1 MPAATLLKQL
11 PGLEASS
18 VACVRTYRCTG
29 RVDGCSGRC
38 DLLLTR
44 EARFDSAPHW
54 PAIRLSRV
62 RLSVVCVRRSR
73 ERGLDS
79 RGVRRWARARR
90 QIISRFVAH
99 GDGGEQCGPRSVRR
113 RDLPF
118 WPRAELMWQR
128 YQKNN
133 NYQTVLLL
141 CVSYR
146 GQMDRLFVVVGWS
159 ICSVCLIGGRW
170 TVCWLLLGGPFALCV
185 L

>member
-1 MPAATLLKQL
+1 MCLLSPAGHGVDDKYGRQRASIAL

-118 WPRAELMWQR
+118 WPRAE
-128 YQKNN
+128 
-133 NYQTVLLL
+133 
-141 CVSYR
+141 
-146 GQMDRLFVVVGWS
+146 FVPNVPKQQ
-159 ICSVCLIGGRW
+159 L
-170 TVCWLLLGGPFALCV
+170 TNGPSALCV